1 MIHPTTTIDNLK
13 YHRIFDQLMTKNT
26 TVGIVISCLFLLSI
40 LLSSADAEEKCI
52 YRRYIFDIGS
62 SATKSAAYTVDSC
75 KKVILSRSGK
85 HLHQNYRYCLIH
97 DGENYLLPEDCME
110 RGVTVLQELQKHYG
124 IDCRKNHCVGFAT
137 AWARDA
143 NNTDEWLQ
151 KVRGLGIKMQ
161 FLSQEKEGILSFKAI
176 ESKASQYGI
185 DRHQMLVLDIGG
197 GSTQLSGVT
206 GENYFA
212 YKGPY
217 GTDTFIIHL
226 LAKFRPDQVDVT
238 IGEHIKNPI
247 LFHSSEIDDVINYSN
262 ELWHNS
268 ISQNRDIAQKIEN
281 GNVNLVG
288 IGVLMKVGVRKQLG
302 LDKEVITR
310 DEVRSLIK
318 SMCDLSKEQLNEKY
332 PLLNA
337 VAFSSQSAMLILYGI
352 MTSLGVDSMRISEDD
367 VMSYIALNPRSV
379 E

>member
-1 MIHPTTTIDNLK
+1 M
-13 YHRIFDQLMTKNT
+13 
-26 TVGIVISCLFLLSI
+26 
-40 LLSSADAEEKCI
+40 
-52 YRRYIFDIGS
+52 
-62 SATKSAAYTVDSC
+62 
-75 KKVILSRSGK
+75 
-85 HLHQNYRYCLIH
+85 
-97 DGENYLLPEDCME
+97 
-110 RGVTVLQELQKHYG
+110 
-124 IDCRKNHCVGFAT
+124 
-137 AWARDA
+137 
-143 NNTDEWLQ
+143 
-151 KVRGLGIKMQ
+151 
-161 FLSQEKEGILSFKAI
+161 
-176 ESKASQYGI
+176 
-185 DRHQMLVLDIGG
+185 
-197 GSTQLSGVT
+197 
-206 GENYFA
+206 
-212 YKGPY
+212 
-217 GTDTFIIHL
+217 
-226 LAKFRPDQVDVT
+226 
-238 IGEHIKNPI
+238 
-247 LFHSSEIDDVINYSN
+247 INYSN